1 MRFQEGLDLLHRR
14 VEEWTEEALQEA
26 DGSDA
31 DVEGFGEYGVDLIA
45 FLQDMVEELEV
56 GDEALKLASRE
67 ASSRELCEEIWTVM
81 STSWEAVEF
90 ADRPAGL
97 HVDELRP
104 VLMALA
110 AVLDEPLDE
119 GEDLLEEAVEELE
132 EFMSEV

>member
-26 DGSDA
+26 EGSDA
-31 DVEGFGEYGVDLIA
+31 EVEGFGEYGADLIA

-56 GDEALKLASRE
+56 GDENLTLASRE
-67 ASSRELCEEIWTVM
+67 VSSRELCEEIWTVM
-81 STSWEAVEF
+81 STAWEAVEF

-104 VLMALA
+104 VLMSLA
-110 AVLDEPLDE
+110 AVLDEPIDE
-119 GEDLLEEAVEELE
+119 ANEILEDAVEDLE
-132 EFMSEV
+132 EFMTQV